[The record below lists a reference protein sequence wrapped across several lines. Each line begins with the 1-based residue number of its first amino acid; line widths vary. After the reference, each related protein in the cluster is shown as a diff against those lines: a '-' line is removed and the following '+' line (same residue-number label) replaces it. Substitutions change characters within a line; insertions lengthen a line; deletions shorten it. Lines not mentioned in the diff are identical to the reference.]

1 MSQIENITRPVVQ
14 MEKTEGEE
22 RAERSLRPV
31 SLDQFIGQEKLKKNL
46 HVFLKAAKE
55 RKEPLDH
62 ILFCAA
68 PGLGKTTLANI
79 IAKEMGAGLRQTSGP
94 VLERVGDLAAI
105 LTSLGEGDVFFI
117 DEIHRLGR
125 IVEEYLYPA
134 MEDFAIDIVIDKG
147 PSARSVKLNL
157 AKFTLIGATTRSG
170 LLTSAMRARF
180 GITQRL
186 EYYPPEN
193 LYDIVMRSAKIL
205 GVVIDEEGARE
216 ISFRSRGTP
225 RIANRLLKRVRDY
238 AQIKADNKITKDV
251 ADKALFMLGVDKK
264 GLDDMDRRI
273 LRCILEKFDGGPV
286 GINNL
291 SVSIGEDQ
299 QTLEEVFEPFLI
311 AEGYIQRTSNGRKI
325 TKIGCEYL
333 GTKAPGASLGGLWD
347 ADEK

>member
-1 MSQIENITRPVVQ
+1 
-14 MEKTEGEE
+14 MEDRVISPAMQQEDIPT
-22 RAERSLRPV
+22 ERSLRPQTF
-31 SLDQFIGQEKLKKNL
+31 SDFIGQDHLKECL
-46 HVFLKAAKE
+46 DIFLRAAIE
-55 RKEPLDH
+55 RKEAVDH
-62 ILFCAA
+62 ILFFGP
-68 PGLGKTTLANI
+68 PGLGKTTLAHI
-79 IAKEMGAGLRQTSGP
+79 VSSVLGVQMTHTSGP
-94 VLERVGDLAAI
+94 ALERPADLAGI
-105 LTSLGEGDVFFI
+105 LTGLEEREVLFI

-170 LLTSAMRARF
+170 LLTSAMRERF

-186 EYYPPEN
+186 EYYHPEN
-193 LYDIVMRSAKIL
+193 LYDIVLRSAKIL

-333 GTKAPGASLGGLWD
+333 GTKATGAFLGDLWD